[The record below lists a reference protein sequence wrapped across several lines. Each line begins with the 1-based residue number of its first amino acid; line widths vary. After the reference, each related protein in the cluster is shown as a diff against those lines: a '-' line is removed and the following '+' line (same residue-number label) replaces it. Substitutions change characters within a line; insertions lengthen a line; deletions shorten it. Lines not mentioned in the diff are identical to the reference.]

1 VAPEGVVTEVTPIV
15 ALDLRATLRPLTLAW
30 GRFDPQGWWR
40 AFRTPDGPA
49 TLRINRQG
57 AVVRGETWGAGAE
70 WVAGRL
76 PDLIGLRDDPE
87 SFQPHHGPLARLHR
101 RHAGNRFGSTGLVVE
116 ALVFAI
122 VGQKVTGA
130 EAAEG
135 LRGLTRAFS
144 EAAPGPTSL
153 RLPPDPVQMAAAPY
167 HAYHPLGIER
177 RRADLLKLVAT
188 RAVRLE
194 ELAGQD
200 PLSARSAL
208 EALPGVGPWTS
219 AEAVTISHGDPDAVS
234 VGDFHLKHQVSWHL
248 AGEPRGTDE
257 RMLELLEPYRPHR
270 GRVVR
275 LLEQAGPYPRYGPR
289 QPVRDIGAI

>member
-1 VAPEGVVTEVTPIV
+1 MAPEGVVTEVTPNV
-15 ALDLRATLRPLTLAW
+15 ALDLRATLRPLSLAW

-49 TLRINRQG
+49 TLCIHRRG
-57 AVVRGETWGAGAE
+57 TVVCGETWGAGAE

-76 PDLIGLRDDPE
+76 PDLIGLRDGSE
-87 SFQPHHGPLARLHR
+87 SFEPDHGPLARLHR
-101 RHAGNRFGSTGLVVE
+101 RHSGSRFGSTGLVVE
-116 ALVFAI
+116 ALVSAI

-130 EAAEG
+130 EAAAG
-135 LRGLTRAFS
+135 LRGLTEAFS
-144 EAAPGPTSL
+144 EPAPGPAPL
-153 RLPPDPVQMAAAPY
+153 MLPPDPALMAAAPY
-167 HAYHPLGIER
+167 HVYHPLGIER
-177 RRADLLKLVAT
+177 RRAEVLRMVAA

-194 ELAGQD
+194 ELASRD
-200 PLSARSAL
+200 SVSARLAL

-219 AEAVTISHGDPDAVS
+219 AETVTISHGDPDAVS